1 MVSDSISA
9 PAFECAQWTQ
19 LAPEIFFTAPSPT
32 ASFADGPS
40 TRYSPSAARP
50 LDSTV
55 KDMAHAV
62 ESRRSSKSIG
72 CAVAASVPN
81 APTWTRNWRRHL
93 ALRSLLVWERK
104 YDPTQEHDG
113 AAFRSRGHDLTDR
126 SECPG
131 VLLSAQPVACG

>member
-1 MVSDSISA
+1 MASDSISA

-19 LAPEIFFTAPSPT
+19 PAPEIFSTARSPM

-40 TRYSPSAARP
+40 TRYSTSAAPP
-50 LDSTV
+50 LDSTA

-62 ESRRSSKSIG
+62 GSRRSSKSIG
-72 CAVAASVPN
+72 CAAAASALN
-81 APTWTRNWRRHL
+81 APTRTRNWRKHL

-113 AAFRSRGHDLTDR
+113 AAFG
-126 SECPG
+126 
-131 VLLSAQPVACG
+131 